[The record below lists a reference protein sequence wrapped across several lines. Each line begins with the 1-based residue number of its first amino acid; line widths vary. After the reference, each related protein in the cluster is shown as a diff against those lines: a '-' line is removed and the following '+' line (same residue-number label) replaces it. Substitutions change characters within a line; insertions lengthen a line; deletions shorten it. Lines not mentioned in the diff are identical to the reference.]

1 MIIQNVDIFTPDCHF
16 CRGSI
21 VVKDD
26 RIERVILDGDP
37 VAGSPADVQE
47 AEQVMDGSGCYA
59 IPGLIDIHFH
69 GCMGADFC
77 DGTRDAI
84 RILAEYE
91 ARSGITAI
99 CPATLT
105 LPVSQLCHVLSEGAT
120 YARRQQEG
128 LESGADLVGVNMEG
142 PFISHVKKGAQNEDY
157 IIPCDADICEQFIRA
172 GGGLLKII
180 GLAPEE
186 NPEYL
191 SYIEAVR
198 DRVKVSLAHTNAD
211 YDTAM
216 AAFEAGASHAVHLF
230 NAMPELTHREPGV
243 VGAVCDS
250 PHVTA
255 ELICDGNHVHPS
267 VVRGAFAMI
276 GDERI
281 VLISDSLRACG
292 LGDGLIDLGGQQVQ
306 VTGTRATLVDGGNLA
321 GSVTNL
327 MDCMRICVQEMG
339 IPLES
344 AVRCATINP
353 ARVIGEEMNRGSLM
367 SGEIADIV
375 LLGRDD
381 LRVKTVIKYGKV
393 LG

>member
-105 LPVSQLCHVLSEGAT
+105 LPVSQLCHVLSEGAA

-157 IIPCDADICEQFIRA
+157 IIPCDADICEQFI
-172 GGGLLKII
+172 
-180 GLAPEE
+180 
-186 NPEYL
+186 
-191 SYIEAVR
+191 
-198 DRVKVSLAHTNAD
+198 
-211 YDTAM
+211 
-216 AAFEAGASHAVHLF
+216 F
-230 NAMPELTHREPGV
+230 
-243 VGAVCDS
+243 
-250 PHVTA
+250 
-255 ELICDGNHVHPS
+255 
-267 VVRGAFAMI
+267 
-276 GDERI
+276 
-281 VLISDSLRACG
+281 
-292 LGDGLIDLGGQQVQ
+292 
-306 VTGTRATLVDGGNLA
+306 
-321 GSVTNL
+321 
-327 MDCMRICVQEMG
+327 
-339 IPLES
+339 
-344 AVRCATINP
+344 
-353 ARVIGEEMNRGSLM
+353 
-367 SGEIADIV
+367 
-375 LLGRDD
+375 
-381 LRVKTVIKYGKV
+381 
-393 LG
+393 

>member
-1 MIIQNVDIFTPDCHF
+1 MIIKNADLYTSDFRF

-21 VVKDD
+21 ALRGD
-26 RIERVILDGDP
+26 RIERVVLDKDP
-37 VAGSPADVQE
+37 MKGPPADGQG
-47 AEQVMDGSGCYA
+47 AETVIDGSGCYA
-59 IPGLIDIHFH
+59 IPGLTDLHFH

-77 DGTRDAI
+77 DGTQDAI
-84 RILAEYE
+84 RTLAEYE
-91 ARSGITAI
+91 ALHGITAI

-105 LPVSQLCHVLSEGAT
+105 LPVEQLCQVLSEGAT
-120 YARRQQEG
+120 FARRQQDG
-128 LESGADLVGVNMEG
+128 LEGGADLVGVNMEG

-157 IIPCDADICEQFIRA
+157 IIPCDAEVCERFIRA
-172 GGGLLKII
+172 GEGLLKII

-186 NPEYL
+186 NPDYL
-191 SYIEAVR
+191 SYIAAVR
-198 DRVKVSLAHTNAD
+198 DRVRVSLAHTNAD

-216 AAFEAGASHAVHLF
+216 AAFEEGASHAVHLF
-230 NAMPELTHREPGV
+230 NAMPEFTHRQPGV

-250 PHVTA
+250 PGVTA

-276 GDERI
+276 GEERI

-306 VTGTRATLVDGGNLA
+306 VSGTRATLVDGGNLA

-339 IPLES
+339 IPLGS
-344 AVRCATINP
+344 AVRCAAVNP
-353 ARVIGEEMNRGSLM
+353 AKVIGEEKKRGSLE
-367 SGEIADIV
+367 SGKLADIV
-375 LLGRDD
+375 LLDKED
-381 LRVKTVIKYGKV
+381 LRVKCVIRKGRV
-393 LG
+393 LR